1 MLTVILCIF
10 LISRTMYA
18 NVLAGESLSMQY
30 ETILQNIQNV
40 TLDNTTK
47 EVSSRFEE
55 IDELIVELKMGNQTK
70 IETTTAEILK
80 RTNKNIDDYRS
91 EYKRMLDETVA
102 TLKQTNFDDYVNK
115 EEIEE
120 GIDQNV
126 GNSLNDMLNGKE

>member
-10 LISRTMYA
+10 LSARTMYA